1 MCGEEKIRIQVLW
14 MRANFVR
21 ATPTIQR
28 DLAKSSDWGK
38 VSRPHRALILKK
50 VGRKALIPRI
60 LGTPPPPPGGVDQ
73 ILIFLIKNQ
82 YFWSFIFDVFQ
93 CLSTGLFGFQTFL
106 CLYLANTSFTMLI
119 ANLLLTLELT
129 IQLNINMP
137 LTISISRRGWA
148 LVKTKIRMVNALYT
162 IGQIDI
168 WEMVTIPIRSLF
180 YEWQHMFQ

>member
-1 MCGEEKIRIQVLW
+1 MVIG
-14 MRANFVR
+14 
-21 ATPTIQR
+21 
-28 DLAKSSDWGK
+28 
-38 VSRPHRALILKK
+38 HRGLFLKK
-50 VGRKALIPRI
+50 VGRKALFPRI
-60 LGTPPPPPGGVDQ
+60 LGTPPRGVDQ

-93 CLSTGLFGFQTFL
+93 CLSTGLFGFQTFH
-106 CLYLANTSFTMLI
+106 LANTSFTMLI

-148 LVKTKIRMVNALYT
+148 LVKTKIRMVNVLYT

-168 WEMVTIPIRSLF
+168 LENGHDTNTFLVLRMATHVPIVINLLIPLGKLDKLNCI
-180 YEWQHMFQ
+180 QCICTV